1 MADDPVEP
9 FDATVAGVTALV
21 PEATVVDTVV
31 PGQRAVTHDQVTSWV
46 AALSAN
52 VDARLA
58 ARGRLPGD
66 DPRSVAVVAAAR
78 DLVHNGAA
86 SYLEA
91 ARHPER
97 ASKTDSS
104 YAEVLWQRYTGG
116 LAALG
121 AALDGWLDDGAGLAP
136 APSQLVHAAWCMPA
150 PRLPDYVRW

>member
-1 MADDPVEP
+1 MADDPVAP

-31 PGQRAVTHDQVTSWV
+31 PGQRAVTRDQVASWV

-52 VDARLA
+52 VDARLT
-58 ARGRLPGD
+58 ARSRLDAD

-97 ASKTDSS
+97 ASKTDTS
-104 YAEVLWQRYTGG
+104 YAEVLWARYTDGLVA
-116 LAALG
+116 LAAT
-121 AALDGWLDDGAGLAP
+121 LDGWLDDGAGVPL

-150 PRLPDYVRW
+150 PRLPDHVRW